1 MMITLGSIG
10 DWRVQE
16 LEEKGVSEFT
26 DNYFVV

>member
-16 LEEKGVSEFT
+16 VEKMSEFT
-26 DNYFVV
+26 DNYLVV